1 MDTWVY
7 YLWALLLVL
16 ASGVAWLTTLFTLPG
31 NWFIAGLAAL
41 FAWLIPINDG
51 RGVDWRTVF
60 VLLGLALF
68 GEIIEFG
75 ASAAG
80 AAKQGASKRGIAL
93 SMVGAI
99 VGSILGLTAGVPILI
114 IGPFVG
120 ALVGGAAGAFFGA
133 TWAKP
138 GKADQRLIALPSVK
152 ARSPAAFGAR
162 SLSWPSAPSCS
173 RSWRGMRFFN
183 SGLHGYHRYCGTTAG
198 YSGFPPLINRPTR
211 PAS

>member
-7 YLWALLLVL
+7 SLWALLLVL

-31 NWFIAGLAAL
+31 NWLIAGFAAL

-133 TWAKP
+133 YMGETWKGRPEVDRVAAGRGAFAGRIWGTVAKLAV
-138 GKADQRLIALPSVK
+138 GAVMLAILAWD
-152 ARSPAAFGAR
+152 AF
-162 SLSWPSAPSCS
+162 
-173 RSWRGMRFFN
+173 F
-183 SGLHGYHRYCGTTAG
+183 
-198 YSGFPPLINRPTR
+198 
-211 PAS
+211 